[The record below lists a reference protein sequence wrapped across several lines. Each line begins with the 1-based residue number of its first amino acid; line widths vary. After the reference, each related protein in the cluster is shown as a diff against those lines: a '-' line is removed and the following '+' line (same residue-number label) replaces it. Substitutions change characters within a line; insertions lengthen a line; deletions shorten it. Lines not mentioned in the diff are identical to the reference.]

1 MQNIIALI
9 SSIFSIEKILDITNT
24 SKEFI
29 KKYLE
34 WIIKFWANIR
44 DFWLVLHYARFSV
57 FVLVLGASVLFID
70 QGREL
75 ALRID
80 QNPYHFLF
88 FSIGLFIWALQ
99 NWFGSRKLLN
109 ERFGRGS
116 SGDTPLF
123 AKSLRHIPRIMGV
136 STYLFASVALL
147 LAWQYK
153 GFPISILALYLLI
166 TVLSGGLFYYGVIKR
181 HDFIK
186 LQTIEV
192 WLKPATYTYSLFFIA
207 AGIFFPAHIGF
218 LMGSLGIFFFGLSS
232 IVPAGNW
239 AIYYTEKLTDP
250 TYFGTTLP
258 NDKTNDRTG
267 FPVISALLVLAFLL
281 SYINDNHDIRTLDTN
296 SKRASLSTAFAD
308 WEKQAK
314 EVNGVKP
321 LIIVA
326 TAGGGIRASYWT
338 ATVLGG
344 LTDAEPRFRNA
355 LFAVSG
361 VSGGSVGSVF
371 YQAALQEDASNCGLS
386 EKTNHPK
393 RGATCYEKLTQSA
406 LSQDFLA
413 PNFSSFLYSDLI
425 QRFLLPMGFPD
436 RQQALENGW
445 ELSWRNTY
453 KQAKTEGVSAS
464 LTSKVGAD
472 WLPIL
477 LLNSTHMESGKRVVA
492 SSIELDDK
500 FTDTVDLLSLI
511 GSDVRL
517 STAAGNSARFTY
529 VSPAG
534 TLPCKPEGG
543 FLTRW
548 WNGLFCRNGH
558 VVDGGYFENF
568 GAITALQTAQ
578 ALPDQKSLALKVKP
592 IFIIISSDPLLACSP
607 ERKEKDDKKCDS
619 LDDDVQAEYLPHE
632 RFANESIGP
641 VKALLST
648 RSARGILAAKDVRHW
663 VKDCKDRPDHCG
675 FGAVPEFY
683 HFRMEVPDGQTDPAL
698 GWMLSKESEQEIA
711 KMLTCSS
718 NKNREAFASIVALLG
733 SEQVSQYSK
742 AVCPEAKL

>member
-9 SSIFSIEKILDITNT
+9 SSIFSIEKILNITNT

-29 KKYLE
+29 GKYLTLLVNR
-34 WIIKFWANIR
+34 WKDTR

-80 QNPYHFLF
+80 QKPYHFLF
-88 FSIGLFIWALQ
+88 FYIGLTFWALQ

-109 ERFGRGS
+109 ERFGRADKN
-116 SGDTPLF
+116 DTSLF

-136 STYLFASVALL
+136 STYLFASVALF
-147 LAWQYK
+147 LAWQHK

-166 TVLSGGLFYYGVIKR
+166 TVLSGVLFYYGVIKR
-181 HDFIK
+181 HELIK
-186 LQTIEV
+186 QWKGDNYNDLKAIEDC
-192 WLKPATYTYSLFFIA
+192 LKPATYIYSLFFIA

-232 IVPAGNW
+232 IVPVGNW

-258 NDKTNDRTG
+258 NDKTDHRTG

-296 SKRASLSTAFAD
+296 SERASLSKAFEG

-314 EVNGVKP
+314 EVNDGIKP

-371 YQAALQEDASNCGLS
+371 YQAALQEDASNCGLL
-386 EKTNHPK
+386 EKTNQPK

-425 QRFLLPMGFPD
+425 QRFLPPLGFPD

-445 ELSWRNTY
+445 ELSWRGTY

-492 SSIELDDK
+492 SSIKLDDK
-500 FTDTVDLLSLI
+500 FTDAVDLLSLI

-534 TLPCKPEGG
+534 TLPCQM
-543 FLTRW
+543 
-548 WNGLFCRNGH
+548 
-558 VVDGGYFENF
+558 
-568 GAITALQTAQ
+568 IM
-578 ALPDQKSLALKVKP
+578 
-592 IFIIISSDPLLACSP
+592 
-607 ERKEKDDKKCDS
+607 
-619 LDDDVQAEYLPHE
+619 
-632 RFANESIGP
+632 
-641 VKALLST
+641 
-648 RSARGILAAKDVRHW
+648 
-663 VKDCKDRPDHCG
+663 CG
-675 FGAVPEFY
+675 
-683 HFRMEVPDGQTDPAL
+683 
-698 GWMLSKESEQEIA
+698 
-711 KMLTCSS
+711 
-718 NKNREAFASIVALLG
+718 
-733 SEQVSQYSK
+733 
-742 AVCPEAKL
+742 